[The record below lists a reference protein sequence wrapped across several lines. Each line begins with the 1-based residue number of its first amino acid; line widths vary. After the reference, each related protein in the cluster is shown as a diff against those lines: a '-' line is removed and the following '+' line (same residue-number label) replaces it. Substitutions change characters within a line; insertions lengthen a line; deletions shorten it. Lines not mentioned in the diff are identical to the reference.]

1 MGVLSAIPPGN
12 VLQKLGEGNNQVDVQ
27 QLEKRIKGDLHP
39 GQLAFVEDQTT
50 QIIGLSAGY
59 GAGKTRALAA
69 KSVILALANQG
80 FIGCVMEP
88 TGPLV
93 RDIWQNDF
101 ETFLEAMRSHTPS
114 GHLRCRNMCFIFP
127 VVTRRSFA
135 AALRTGQGSL
145 A

>member
-27 QLEKRIKGDLHP
+27 KLERRIKGDLHP

-88 TGPLV
+88 TGP
-93 RDIWQNDF
+93 
-101 ETFLEAMRSHTPS
+101 
-114 GHLRCRNMCFIFP
+114 
-127 VVTRRSFA
+127 
-135 AALRTGQGSL
+135 
-145 A
+145 